1 MKFRR
6 PHGKRDLRG
15 ILGADSRPSG
25 RSNIRIPFR
34 QAPPVNVK
42 STPLA
47 ACMESA
53 CCFMAL
59 YSPTSNPRPAA
70 RRVKRSLL
78 APFFVMGGI
87 GAAAV
92 SVVTYLLWPTWNLE
106 KPSDPSRLPISIG
119 NTLFNVP
126 TKAIRVKI
134 QKRTGPQERVDLAF
148 VYPSL
153 NPPDAPRHVTAE
165 TVEENL
171 PSIDRIFLSI
181 AAHHDAMSPD
191 ERLKTIYPRYL
202 DPNAQR
208 VEDGLDMRA
217 FRDNT
222 PYASEDLVYGEA
234 PQLVARC
241 TRDTV
246 TPGMCLSERR
256 IEGVDL
262 TFRFPRDWLSQW
274 RNVSN
279 AMDQIINTMRTPRS

>member
-1 MKFRR
+1 
-6 PHGKRDLRG
+6 
-15 ILGADSRPSG
+15 
-25 RSNIRIPFR
+25 
-34 QAPPVNVK
+34 
-42 STPLA
+42 
-47 ACMESA
+47 
-53 CCFMAL
+53 MAL

-78 APFFVMGGI
+78 APFFVMAGI
-87 GAAAV
+87 GAAAI

-134 QKRTGPQERVDLAF
+134 QKRTGPQERIDLAF

-153 NPPDAPRHVTAE
+153 NPPDAPRHVSAE
-165 TVEENL
+165 TVEQDL
-171 PSIDRIFLSI
+171 PAIDRIFLSI
-181 AAHHDAMSPD
+181 AAHHDAMPPD

-222 PYASEDLVYGEA
+222 PYASEDLVYA
-234 PQLVARC
+234 ATPQLAARC
-241 TRDTV
+241 TRDAA

-256 IEGVDL
+256 IEGADL

-274 RNVSN
+274 RNVSS
-279 AMDQIINTMRTPRS
+279 AMDQIVNTMRPPRN